1 MDIRKPGIRTLLFAV
16 LLAGMVQTPAVS
28 AEVETNYSVTVEE
41 AFELANAHT
50 ASYIES
56 GFPAFNEWEEA
67 AIDPEPLE
75 LYDPS
80 GQKLY
85 YQFSVYKD
93 NKLIGIIDIGAD
105 KRLGQAVQLVEFDPC
120 QFNVTK
126 AMEKSIELAKK
137 EYPDGEIQ
145 STRMVVYS
153 YPRIGAITV
162 VKNNTTGDKHRII
175 VDVYTLD
182 VVEDKPATETQPGV
196 WSIYERRLKNGI
208 DENLKNWHESEQL
221 VKSMKQEAAKNRSNV
236 SVPVAEENTEEMNN
250 NPAAMSTTADKVPN
264 GPASG
269 QENSSLHGVASVQMI
284 ALAKYCIANPNIHL

>member
-1 MDIRKPGIRTLLFAV
+1 MDIKKTGIRTLLFAV
-16 LLAGMVQTPAVS
+16 LLAGMVQVPTAS
-28 AEVETNYSVTVEE
+28 AETETNYSVTVKE

-50 ASYIES
+50 ASFIES
-56 GFPAFNEWEEA
+56 DFPKFNEWKGA
-67 AIDPEPLE
+67 SIDPEPLE
-75 LYDPS
+75 LYDPN

-105 KRLGQAVQLVEFDPC
+105 KRLGQAVQLVEFDPYP
-120 QFNVTK
+120 FSATK
-126 AMEKSIELAKK
+126 TMEKSIDVAKK
-137 EYPDGEIQ
+137 EYPEGEIQ

-153 YPRIGAITV
+153 YPQIGAITV
-162 VKNNTTGDKHRII
+162 VKDNTTGDKHRII

-221 VKSMKQEAAKNRSNV
+221 VKSMKQEAARNGNNV
-236 SVPVAEENTEEMNN
+236 SVPVIEENTEEMSNDSTTT
-250 NPAAMSTTADKVPN
+250 STTAE
-264 GPASG
+264 ASNAPSRG
-269 QENSSLHGVASVQMI
+269 QENNSLYGAAGAQMI